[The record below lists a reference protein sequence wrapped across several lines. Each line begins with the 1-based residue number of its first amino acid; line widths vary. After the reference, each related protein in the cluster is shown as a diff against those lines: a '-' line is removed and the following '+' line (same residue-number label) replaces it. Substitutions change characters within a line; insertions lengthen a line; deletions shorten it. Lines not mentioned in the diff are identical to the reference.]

1 MPMDVADLGV
11 RIGAKRGGV
20 HKGDAFCGLYK
31 KDDTIYLVKRDLD
44 KSANDI
50 AEYLSSKLFQH
61 TSPGTGAELN
71 LVRTEQHTYL
81 VSTFFKNYRD
91 LYQSAGFAERPI
103 KKELF
108 ESLFSGRQYIKEEL
122 LKFDNNDEYLYQDY
136 ERCVVSSLLI
146 GDFSLHSGNIGV
158 VTRDEL
164 KKLVRVDFGAAMRG
178 LTTEINPFQSIENR
192 MGLEKNYLKR
202 DHPPERIFSRDF
214 CAELRRVAEID
225 LISIIIQQW
234 ALIKRFYSLSQ
245 LQQFVT
251 RLGTEA
257 ELLPCDDIDM
267 FLCTKIGQRQ
277 MALKQMAWDI
287 ELALEIEFIDGD
299 SLRHFLSN
307 CSPQHL
313 MRAQMLMIE
322 PERSSIAPFYQAEF
336 KSPVLQQ
343 TIKEIVEQQRC
354 VPKQLPP
361 LCFFEH
367 KGKSYN
373 AEGAHYVAS
382 LEQSMS
388 L

>member
-1 MPMDVADLGV
+1 MPMDVADLGA
-11 RIGAKRGGV
+11 RIGVKRGGI
-20 HKGDAFCGLYK
+20 HKGDTFCGVYK
-31 KDDTIYLVKRDLD
+31 KEDTVYLVKRDLD
-44 KSANDI
+44 KPANDI
-50 AEYLSSKLFQH
+50 AEYLSSKLFEH
-61 TSPGTGAELN
+61 TAPGTGAELN

-81 VSTFFKNYRD
+81 VSTFFKNYQD
-91 LYQSAGFAERPI
+91 LYQSAGFDERPI

-108 ESLFSGRQYIKEEL
+108 ESLFSSRQYIKDEL
-122 LKFDNNDEYLYQDY
+122 LRFDYNDEYLYQDY

-158 VTRDEL
+158 VSRDEL

-178 LTTEINPFQSIENR
+178 LTCEINSFQSIENR

-202 DHPPERIFSRDF
+202 DHPPERMFSRDF

-234 ALIKRFYSLSQ
+234 KLIKQFYNLNQ

-299 SLRHFLSN
+299 SLAHFLLN
-307 CSPQHL
+307 CPHQQL
-313 MRAQMLMIE
+313 MRAQMLVID
-322 PERSSIAPFYQAEF
+322 PQCSSIAPFYEAEYT
-336 KSPVLQQ
+336 SQMLQQ
-343 TIKEIVEQQRC
+343 IVKELVEQRIC
-354 VPKQLPP
+354 VPQQSF
-361 LCFFEH
+361 CFFEQ
-367 KGKSYN
+367 KRKKNNS
-373 AEGAHYVAS
+373 EEAHYALS
-382 LEQSMS
+382 IEQSMS
-388 L
+388 P